1 LEEAGIVMAT
11 RAEYSKLLMPIK
23 IGGVEIRNRGAMG
36 DFFLTNVDGSFSQRC
51 VDYFIERARGGVGL
65 IVTGVCQ
72 IENEIEPISPS
83 AGSPRL
89 QRLCCAVARAL

>member
-1 LEEAGIVMAT
+1 MMAT

-23 IGGVEIRNRGAMG
+23 IGGVEIRNRVAMGAMG